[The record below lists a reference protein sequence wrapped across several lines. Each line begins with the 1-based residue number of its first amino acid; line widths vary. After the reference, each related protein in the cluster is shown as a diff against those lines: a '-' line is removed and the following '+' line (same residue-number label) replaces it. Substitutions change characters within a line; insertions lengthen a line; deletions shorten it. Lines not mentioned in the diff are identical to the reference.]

1 MIEGMYISAS
11 GMLPKAARQEAVA
24 NNIANIG
31 VPGYKRDSMFLR
43 EMQEAKKRLSGD
55 YPDWRINRFE
65 GTWTDFDQGELR
77 RTGSMFDLAINGQG
91 FFAVQTPE
99 GVQYTRNGNF
109 ARNNQGILVNML
121 GHAVL
126 DESGGQIFVPNSF
139 SSPIIDASGVIR
151 GRDELLGIDTTLGRL
166 QVVDFPQIYDRDYRA
181 QTPFQPVLTKS
192 KNGFYIPKPGSNQLP
207 AENFEI
213 AQGFLEGANVKAVLE
228 MAKMLDVYRSYEAD
242 QKAIQIQDSTLDRAV
257 NDIGVVRA

>member
-1 MIEGMYISAS
+1 M
-11 GMLPKAARQEAVA
+11 
-24 NNIANIG
+24 
-31 VPGYKRDSMFLR
+31 
-43 EMQEAKKRLSGD
+43 
-55 YPDWRINRFE
+55 
-65 GTWTDFDQGELR
+65 
-77 RTGSMFDLAINGQG
+77 
-91 FFAVQTPE
+91 
-99 GVQYTRNGNF
+99 
-109 ARNNQGILVNML
+109 
-121 GHAVL
+121 
-126 DESGGQIFVPNSF
+126 
-139 SSPIIDASGVIR
+139 
-151 GRDELLGIDTTLGRL
+151 GIDTTLGRL